1 MGALPVMKRQDFRF
15 IHSILLWERETDY
28 SPSKSKGHGFY
39 NYFIFIEEI
48 LNKAGQKM
56 NDNAVETTID
66 FYTVSTDSSCAD
78 CLTYLLI

>member
-1 MGALPVMKRQDFRF
+1 
-15 IHSILLWERETDY
+15 
-28 SPSKSKGHGFY
+28 
-39 NYFIFIEEI
+39 
-48 LNKAGQKM
+48 M